1 MEQTRRA
8 FMQLAGAG
16 ALLAVCGAGRAQPLD
31 KTVHVT
37 AAYGAGG
44 ATDTIIRYVADRI
57 RDKVGSPII
66 IENRP
71 GADGNIAAEYVLRQS
86 GDGYNLLVSGPSTH
100 AANASI
106 YKSLSYD
113 PERDFTP
120 LTTLA
125 TAPYF
130 LVVNPQRVRAETLP
144 AFVAAA
150 RDAQS
155 SLSFA
160 SANVGGRIAGE
171 RFRAMSGIKA
181 VNIPYRAST
190 QAMTD
195 LLGGQYDFY
204 FCDAVTAT
212 PQMRAGKIRALAVST
227 AARVPAFPDVPTVA
241 ELGYAGFDVSSWIAI
256 WAAASTPPEVSR
268 RLAEWINGALD
279 NPEGRQFLTDR
290 GLLPQPGSPE
300 ILRAIQ
306 RRDTVEWGKV
316 IVAAGMRQP

>member
-8 FMQLAGAG
+8 FIQLAGAG
-16 ALLAVCGAGRAQPLD
+16 ALLAACGGVRAQALD
-31 KTVHVT
+31 KTVHMTV
-37 AAYGAGG
+37 AYGAGG
-44 ATDTIIRYVADRI
+44 ATDTIIRYVADKI

-106 YKSLSYD
+106 YKSLPYD

-130 LVVNPQRVRAETLP
+130 LVVNPQRVKAETLQ
-144 AFVAAA
+144 AFIASA
-150 RDAQS
+150 RAS
-155 SLSFA
+155 KASLSFA

-171 RFRAMSGIKA
+171 RFRAMSGINA

-212 PQMRAGKIRALAVST
+212 PQLRAGKIRALAVST
-227 AARVPAFPDVPTVA
+227 ATRVPAFPDVPTVE
-241 ELGYAGFDVSSWIAI
+241 ELGYPGFDVSSWIAI
-256 WAAASTPPEVSR
+256 WAAATTPPAVSQ
-268 RLAEWINGALD
+268 RLAAWINGALD
-279 NPEGRQFLTDR
+279 NPDGRRFLTDR
-290 GLLPQPGSPE
+290 ALLPQPGSPE
-300 ILRAIQ
+300 DLRAIQ
-306 RRDTVEWGKV
+306 QRDTVEWGKV
-316 IVAAGMRQP
+316 IVAAGMQQH

>member
-8 FMQLAGAG
+8 FIQLAGAG
-16 ALLAVCGAGRAQPLD
+16 ALLAACGGTRAQTLD

-37 AAYGAGG
+37 VAYGAGG
-44 ATDTIIRYVADRI
+44 ATDTIIRYVADKI
-57 RDKVGSPII
+57 REKVGSPVI

-106 YKSLSYD
+106 YKSLAYD

-130 LVVNPQRVRAETLP
+130 LVVNPQRVKAETLQ
-144 AFVAAA
+144 AFIADVRA
-150 RDAQS
+150 S
-155 SLSFA
+155 KGSLSFA

-171 RFRAMSGIKA
+171 RFRAMTGINA

-227 AARVPAFPDVPTVA
+227 ATRVPAFPDVPTVA
-241 ELGYAGFDVSSWIAI
+241 ELGYPGFDVSSWIAI
-256 WAAASTPPEVSR
+256 WAAASTPPAVSQ
-268 RLAEWINGALD
+268 RLAAWINGALD
-279 NPEGRQFLTDR
+279 NPEGRRFLTDR
-290 GLLPQPGSPE
+290 ALLPQPGSPE
-300 ILRAIQ
+300 DLRAIQ

-316 IVAAGMRQP
+316 IVAAGMQQR

>member
-8 FMQLAGAG
+8 FIQLAGAG
-16 ALLAVCGAGRAQPLD
+16 ALLAACGGARAQMLD

-37 AAYGAGG
+37 VAYGAGG
-44 ATDTIIRYVADRI
+44 ATDTIIRYVADKI
-57 RDKVGSPII
+57 REQVGSPII

-106 YKSLSYD
+106 YKSLTYD

-130 LVVNPQRVRAETLP
+130 LVVNPQRVKAQTLQ
-144 AFVAAA
+144 AFVSAA
-150 RDAQS
+150 RAS
-155 SLSFA
+155 KASLSFA

-171 RFRAMSGIKA
+171 RFRAMSGINA

-204 FCDAVTAT
+204 FCDAVTAS

-241 ELGYAGFDVSSWIAI
+241 ELGYPGFDVSSWIAI
-256 WAAASTPPEVSR
+256 WAAASTPPAVSQ
-268 RLAEWINGALD
+268 RLAAWINGALD
-279 NPEGRQFLTDR
+279 NPDGRRFLTDR
-290 GLLPQPGSPE
+290 ALVPQPGSPE
-300 ILRAIQ
+300 DLRAIQ
-306 RRDTVEWGKV
+306 QRDTVEWGKV
-316 IVAAGMRQP
+316 IVAAGMQQR

>member
-16 ALLAVCGAGRAQPLD
+16 ALLAACGSGRAQALE

-37 AAYGAGG
+37 VAYGAGG
-44 ATDTIIRYVADRI
+44 ATDTIIRYVADKI
-57 RDKVGSPII
+57 RDKVGGPII

-86 GDGYNLLVSGPSTH
+86 GDGYSLLVSGPSTH

-106 YKSLSYD
+106 YKSLPYD

-125 TAPYF
+125 TTPYF
-130 LVVNPQRVRAETLP
+130 LVVNPQRVKAQTLP

-150 RDAQS
+150 RDAKA

-171 RFRAMSGIKA
+171 RFRALSGINA

-212 PQMRAGKIRALAVST
+212 PQLRAGKIRALAVST
-227 AARVPAFPDVPTVA
+227 ATRVPAFPDVPTVA
-241 ELGYAGFDVSSWIAI
+241 ESGYAGFDVSSWIAI
-256 WAAASTPPEVSR
+256 WAASSTPPEVSK
-268 RLAEWINGALD
+268 RLAGWINGALD
-279 NPEGRQFLTDR
+279 NPEGRRFLTDR
-290 GLLPQPGSPE
+290 ALLPQPGSPE
-300 ILRAIQ
+300 DLRAIQ

-316 IVAAGMRQP
+316 IVAAGMQQP

>member
-8 FMQLAGAG
+8 FIQLAGAG
-16 ALLAVCGAGRAQPLD
+16 ALLAACGGTRAQTLD

-37 AAYGAGG
+37 VAYGAGG
-44 ATDTIIRYVADRI
+44 ATDTIIRYVADKI
-57 RDKVGSPII
+57 REKVGSPVI

-106 YKSLSYD
+106 YKSLAYD

-130 LVVNPQRVRAETLP
+130 LVVNPQRVKAETLQ
-144 AFVAAA
+144 AFIADA
-150 RDAQS
+150 RAS
-155 SLSFA
+155 KGSLSFA

-171 RFRAMSGIKA
+171 RFRAMTGISA

-227 AARVPAFPDVPTVA
+227 ATRVPAFPDVPTVA
-241 ELGYAGFDVSSWIAI
+241 ELGYPGFDVSSWIAI
-256 WAAASTPPEVSR
+256 WAAASTPPAVSQ
-268 RLAEWINGALD
+268 RLAAWINGALD
-279 NPEGRQFLTDR
+279 NPEGRRFLTDR
-290 GLLPQPGSPE
+290 ALLPQPGSPE
-300 ILRAIQ
+300 DLRAIQ

-316 IVAAGMRQP
+316 IVAAGMQQR